1 MKRQYTLLLLILF
14 PIFLFS
20 QSNNLLRVEPPFWWV
35 GMESSDLQVLIYGN
49 EISLSTIEINHPG
62 IELKKIHKVENPNYL
77 FLDITIGEDVQAGT
91 FDIIFKVGNKMMPP
105 YKYELKKRKEGSA
118 ARKGFDN
125 SDAVY
130 LLMPDRF
137 SNGDTTNDNMPGMIE
152 KADRSNPNGRH
163 GGDISGIINHLD
175 YIKDLGFTALW
186 CNPLIE
192 NNYPEYSYHG
202 YAITDF
208 YNIDRRFGTNT
219 DYLKLV
225 EQAHDRNLKVIMD
238 MVFNHCCTSNWF
250 ILDPPQADWIHQFP
264 EFTKSNFRASTI
276 SDPHASDYDQ
286 TKMLTGW
293 FDKHMADLNQTNPF
307 LSKYLIQNTIW
318 WIEYAGLDGIRVDT
332 QPYSFKEFITEWS
345 EAVFNEYPNFNVVGE
360 TWLQKES
367 ITAYFQKD
375 AVNPDSYNSKVPS
388 ITDFPTHY
396 AITKAFNEKDS
407 WTEGLARL
415 YYVLTQDFL
424 YAHPENNLIFCDNH
438 DLNRY
443 YTSMEEDLNK
453 WKMGI
458 TYLMTSR
465 GIPMVYYGT
474 EILMTGLEEEGH
486 GFIRKDFPG
495 GWAEDQINAFTPEGR
510 TNDQNEAFNYLQK
523 LLKWRQSKEVLH
535 KGKLTHF
542 VPENETYV
550 YFRHDASNCIMVAMN
565 NSTNEMKALK
575 MDRYTE
581 CVKNY
586 TYAIN
591 VITGKNVNYLDAV
604 TIPPKS
610 VVVLELKK

>member
-1 MKRQYTLLLLILF
+1 MKRQCTFLLLILF

-20 QSNNLLRVEPPFWWV
+20 QNNNVLRVEPPFWWV
-35 GMESSDLQVLIYGN
+35 GMENPNLQVLIYGN

-62 IELKKIHKVENPNYL
+62 IELKKAHAVENPNYM
-77 FLDITIGEDVQAGT
+77 FLDLVIDKEILPGT
-91 FDIIFKVGNKMMPP
+91 FDIIFKVGNKLMPP
-105 YKYELKKRKEGSA
+105 YTYELRERKAGSA
-118 ARKGFDN
+118 DRKGFDN

-137 SNGDTTNDNMPGMIE
+137 SNGDPSNDEMPGMIE
-152 KADRSNPNGRH
+152 KANRNNPDGRH

-186 CNPLIE
+186 CNPLVE

-208 YNIDRRFGTNT
+208 YNIDRRFGSNA
-219 DYLKLV
+219 DYVKLV
-225 EQAHDRNLKVIMD
+225 EQAHSRNIKIIMD

-250 ILDPPQADWIHQFP
+250 ILDPPQTDWFHQFP

-307 LSKYLIQNTIW
+307 LSKYLIQNSIW

-375 AVNPDSYNSKVPS
+375 AINPDSYNSKVPS
-388 ITDFPTHY
+388 VTDFPTHY
-396 AITKAFNEKDS
+396 AITKAFNEKDT

-424 YAHPENNLIFCDNH
+424 YPNPENNLIFCDNH
-438 DLNRY
+438 DLTRY
-443 YTSMEEDLNK
+443 YTSLGEDMNK

-458 TYLMTSR
+458 TYLITSR

-474 EILMTGLEEEGH
+474 EILMTGKEDEGH

-495 GWAEDQINAFTPEGR
+495 GWDEDQINAFAPEGR

-523 LLKWRQSKEVLH
+523 LLNWRQSKEVLH

-550 YFRHDASNCIMVAMN
+550 YFRHDESNCIMIAMN

-575 MDRYTE
+575 MDRYAE
-581 CVKNY
+581 CVKDY
-586 TYAIN
+586 TYAI
-591 VITGKNVNYLDAV
+591 KCYHRRKRKL
-604 TIPPKS
+604 P
-610 VVVLELKK
+610 

>member
-1 MKRQYTLLLLILF
+1 MKRQFIFLFLLF
-14 PIFLFS
+14 PIVLLS
-20 QSNNLLRVEPPFWWV
+20 QSNNLLRVEPPFWWTD
-35 GMESSDLQVLIYGN
+35 MSNPNLQILIYGN
-49 EISLSTIEINHPG
+49 EISLSTIEINHQG
-62 IELKKIHKVENPNYL
+62 IELKKIHQVENPNYL
-77 FLDITIGEDVQAGT
+77 FLDIKISEDVQPGS
-91 FDIIFKVGNKMMPP
+91 FDIIFKVGNKLMAP
-105 YKYELKKRKEGSA
+105 YKYELKERKAGSA
-118 ARKGFDN
+118 DRKGFDN
-125 SDAVY
+125 SDAIY

-137 SNGDTTNDNMPGMIE
+137 SNGDPSNDNMPGMIE
-152 KADRSNPNGRH
+152 KADRKNPNGRH
-163 GGDISGIINHLD
+163 GGDISGFINHLD
-175 YIKDLGFTALW
+175 YIKDLGFTTIW
-186 CNPLIE
+186 SNPLVE

-219 DYLKLV
+219 DYVQLV
-225 EQAHDRNLKVIMD
+225 QQAHERNLKVIMD
-238 MVFNHCCTSNWF
+238 MVFNHCCINNWF
-250 ILDPPQADWIHQFP
+250 ILDPPQEDWFHQFP

-293 FDKHMADLNQTNPF
+293 FDSHMADLNQMNPF
-307 LSKYLIQNTIW
+307 LSRYLIQNSIW
-318 WIEYAGLDGIRVDT
+318 WIEYSGIDGIRIDT
-332 QPYSFKEFITEWS
+332 QPYSFKEFITDWS
-345 EAVFNEYPNFNVVGE
+345 SAIFDEFPNFNVVGE

-375 AVNPDSYNSKVPS
+375 AINPDSYNSNIPS
-388 ITDFPTHY
+388 ITDFPTYY
-396 AITKAFNEKDS
+396 AITNAFNEKDE

-424 YAHPENNLIFCDNH
+424 YANPENNLVFCDNH
-438 DLNRY
+438 DLSRY
-443 YTSMEEDLNK
+443 YSSVEEDLNK

-458 TYLMTSR
+458 TYLLTTR

-495 GWAEDQINAFTPEGR
+495 GWKEDPVNAFTVEGR
-510 TNDQNEAFNYLQK
+510 TPTQNEAFNYLQK
-523 LLKWRQSKEVLH
+523 LLNWRKSKDVLH

-550 YFRHDASNCIMVAMN
+550 YFRHNDSECIMVAFN
-565 NSTNEMKALK
+565 NSKNEMKALK
-575 MDRYTE
+575 MDRYAE

-586 TYAIN
+586 NYALN
-591 VITGKNVNYLDAV
+591 VITRENVNYLDAV

-610 VVVLELKK
+610 VIVLELKK